1 MNSQLKV
8 QDDYNLDK
16 EVSDEGGAKTN
27 KFDMRRSS
35 GSFPPTKYQIT
46 LDQKVEAPSIL
57 AGPGNVPFITNV
69 NHENKKPID
78 RGQQMLLDQLS
89 PEKLV
94 QLIKEQQHK
103 YPELNA
109 LTPD

>member
-16 EVSDEGGAKTN
+16 EASDEGGAKTN

-46 LDQKVEAPSIL
+46 LD
-57 AGPGNVPFITNV
+57 
-69 NHENKKPID
+69 
-78 RGQQMLLDQLS
+78 
-89 PEKLV
+89 
-94 QLIKEQQHK
+94 
-103 YPELNA
+103 
-109 LTPD
+109 